1 MAAASQ
7 ITCTL
12 DKYADLLD
20 QAGIV
25 VRRPGVQVE
34 AGIEVTY
41 ATDDSRAARPGTLFV
56 CKGAAFKREY
66 LLQAIEAGAVAYVSE
81 ADYGASAPI
90 VPATVASNEADSC
103 GGAPAALAGVAG
115 GEAGSREDISVPTDM
130 ASSKAGPC
138 GDALAAP
145 TGAAGSEAGPGE
157 GARSAPAAAVLSQAP
172 CILVTDIRAALG
184 LLADAAYD
192 HPSGRVKVC
201 AFTGTK
207 GKTTSAYYLRS
218 MLAAH
223 AEATGTHAPA
233 LLTGVEYDDGI
244 ECGES
249 LLTTPESFEL
259 ERRLA
264 NAASAGCEHV
274 VMEASSQALKYQR
287 TRGVEFAV
295 GAFTNFG
302 EDHISPIE
310 HPTLE
315 DYLESKLMLFDRC
328 RVAAVNLDMDVADR
342 ALAAARAS
350 KTVERVLTY
359 SIERTDADVA
369 VLAFERGERGI
380 RARVRTPRFTR
391 MLMVPSPAVFNLSN
405 ALGAIACAEAL
416 GVAPEAIE
424 RGLAEARVPGRM
436 ELYPSA
442 SGRIMGVVDYAHNGM
457 SLETLLRDLRASYPG
472 REIAVVFGA
481 TGGKGVD
488 RRETMGAAAGRLADR
503 IVITEDD
510 PGPEDP
516 AVICEAIARAVSAQ
530 GHANWRVELD
540 RSAAIERAVRE
551 TAGPAVVIV
560 TGKGNDP
567 FMLRRGVRE
576 PYEPDGVQLQRALD
590 AWEAAR

>member
-12 DKYADLLD
+12 DEYADLLD
-20 QAGIV
+20 RAGIV
-25 VRRPGVQVE
+25 VRRPGAQVE

-66 LLQAIEAGAVAYVSE
+66 LLQAIEADAVAYVSE
-81 ADYGASAPI
+81 VDYGANAP
-90 VPATVASNEADSC
+90 
-103 GGAPAALAGVAG
+103 
-115 GEAGSREDISVPTDM
+115 
-130 ASSKAGPC
+130 
-138 GDALAAP
+138 
-145 TGAAGSEAGPGE
+145 
-157 GARSAPAAAVLSQAP
+157 SAPAMPLRNGAEPHVATPAAPVSVADTEAKPCDGVQSASAAADLSQVP
-172 CILVTDIRAALG
+172 CILVANIRAALG

-207 GKTTSAYYLRS
+207 GKTTSAYYLHS

-223 AEATGTHAPA
+223 AEMHGAHAPA
-233 LLTGVEYDDGI
+233 LLTGVAYDDGI
-244 ECGES
+244 EHGES

-287 TRGVEFAV
+287 TRGIEFAV

-328 RVAAVNLDMDVADR
+328 RVAAVNLDMAVADR

-350 KTVERVLTY
+350 QTVERVLTY
-359 SIERTDADVA
+359 SLERKDADVA

-391 MLMVPSPAVFNLSN
+391 TLTVPSPALFNLSN

-516 AVICEAIARAVSAQ
+516 AAICEAIVRAVSAQ
-530 GHANWRVELD
+530 GHANWQVELN

-567 FMLRRGVRE
+567 FMLRHGVRE